1 MTHEYASPIKARLYK
16 TAKTID
22 AIGSIPANTYV
33 AVSLAYTDCL
43 GRNIY
48 SINTALASEEDVL
61 EERLTSFCL

>member
-1 MTHEYASPIKARLYK
+1 MTHEYASPTKARLFK

-33 AVSLAYTDCL
+33 AVSLAYTDHL

-48 SINTALASEEDVL
+48 IINNALGSEENVL

>member
-1 MTHEYASPIKARLYK
+1 MTHKYASPAKARLYK

-22 AIGSIPANTYV
+22 AVGSIPADTYV
-33 AVSLAYTDCL
+33 AVCLDYTDFL

-48 SINTALASEEDVL
+48 SINTALFSEEDVL